1 VTVVDVVLLFA
12 RIVLIA
18 LLYLFLF
25 AAVKTGLGMVAGKTK
40 RAAKGLALR
49 VTRGPRE
56 ITGISVPLAGPVLI
70 GRSPDADLVIA
81 DDFVSSTHAKIAPEG
96 SGFVLTDLDSTNGT
110 LVNGQPATRPL
121 EVGAGDVIELGQNRL
136 EVVRL

>member
-1 VTVVDVVLLFA
+1 MVDVALLFG

-25 AAVKTGLGMVAGKTK
+25 AAVKTGIGMVSRPGTRS
-40 RAAKGLALR
+40 RAGLAVR
-49 VTRGPRE
+49 VTHGPRE
-56 ITGISVPLAGPVLI
+56 IVGVSVPLAGPVVI

-81 DDFVSSTHAKIAPEG
+81 DDFVSSTHAKIVP
-96 SGFVLTDLDSTNGT
+96 SGDGFLLEDLGSTNGT

-121 EVGAGDVIELGQNRL
+121 AVSAGDVIELGKNRL

>member
-1 VTVVDVVLLFA
+1 MVDVALLFG

-18 LLYLFLF
+18 LLYFFLF
-25 AAVKTGLGMVAGKTK
+25 AAVKTGIGMVRDRGS
-40 RAAKGLALR
+40 RARAGLALR

-56 ITGISVPLAGPVLI
+56 ITGVSVPLAGPVII

-81 DDFVSSTHAKIAPEG
+81 DDFVSGTHVRIAPTDDG
-96 SGFVLTDLDSTNGT
+96 PVLEDLGSTNGT

-121 EVGAGDVIELGQNRL
+121 SLAVGDVIELGQNRL

>member
-1 VTVVDVVLLFA
+1 MVDVMLLFG

-18 LLYLFLF
+18 LLYLFLL
-25 AAVKTGLGMVAGKTK
+25 AAVKTGIGMVGGPARGANKV
-40 RAAKGLALR
+40 LSLR

-56 ITGISVPLAGPVLI
+56 IVGVSVPLTGPVLI
-70 GRSPDADLVIA
+70 GRSPDADLVIG
-81 DDFVSSTHAKIAPEG
+81 DDFVSSTHAKIIPSAEG
-96 SGFVLTDLDSTNGT
+96 LTLEDLGSTNGT

-121 EVGAGDVIELGQNRL
+121 RLEAGDVIELGQNRL

>member
-1 VTVVDVVLLFA
+1 MVDVVLLFG

-25 AAVKTGLGMVAGKTK
+25 AAIKTGIGLVASATAKTK
-40 RAAKGLALR
+40 KGLALR

-56 ITGISVPLAGPVLI
+56 VTGISVPLAGPVVI

-81 DDFVSSTHAKIAPEG
+81 DDFVSGIHAKIVPTADGYALE
-96 SGFVLTDLDSTNGT
+96 DLGSTNGT
-110 LVNGQPATRPL
+110 LLNSQPVTRPL
-121 EVGAGDVIELGQNRL
+121 TIAAGDVIELGQNRL

>member
-1 VTVVDVVLLFA
+1 MADVVLLFG

-25 AAVKTGLGMVAGKTK
+25 AAIKTGIGLISSTGDRST
-40 RAAKGLALR
+40 RKGLALR
-49 VTRGPRE
+49 VTHGPRE
-56 ITGISVPLAGPVLI
+56 VTGISIPLTGPVVI

-81 DDFVSSTHAKIAPEG
+81 DDFVSSLHAKIVRGPEG
-96 SGFVLTDLDSTNGT
+96 PILEDLNSTNGT
-110 LVNGQPATRPL
+110 LVNGQPAQRPL
-121 EVGAGDVIELGQNRL
+121 ALAAGDVIELGTIRL

>member
-1 VTVVDVVLLFA
+1 MVDVVLLFG

-18 LLYLFLF
+18 LLYFFLF
-25 AAVKTGLGMVAGKTK
+25 AAVKTGIGMVGGRTA
-40 RAAKGLALR
+40 RAPKGLVVR

-56 ITGISVPLAGPVLI
+56 ITGVSVPLTGPVII

-81 DDFVSSTHAKIAPEG
+81 DDFVSGTHARITPAEG
-96 SGFVLTDLDSTNGT
+96 GPVIEDLGSTNGT
-110 LVNGQPATRPL
+110 IVNGQPATRPL
-121 EVGAGDVIELGQNRL
+121 QLSAGDVIELGGNRF

>member
-1 VTVVDVVLLFA
+1 MVDVVLLFG

-25 AAVKTGLGMVAGKTK
+25 AAIKTGIGMVGSATSKTK
-40 RAAKGLALR
+40 KGLALR

-56 ITGISVPLAGPVLI
+56 LTGVSVPLSGPIVI

-81 DDFVSSTHAKIAPEG
+81 DDFVSSVHAKILPTPDG
-96 SGFVLTDLDSTNGT
+96 YVLEDLGSTNGT

-121 EVGAGDVIELGQNRL
+121 SIVAGDVVELGQNRL

>member
-1 VTVVDVVLLFA
+1 MVDVVLLFA

-25 AAVKTGLGMVAGKTK
+25 AAVKTGLGMVGGKAV
-40 RAAKGLALR
+40 RARKGLAIR
-49 VTRGPRE
+49 VTRGPSE
-56 ITGISVPLAGPVLI
+56 ITGISIPLAGPVVI

-81 DDFVSSTHAKIAPEG
+81 DDFVSSTHAKIVPDDD
-96 SGFVLTDLDSTNGT
+96 GFTLTDLGSTNGT

-121 EVGAGDVIELGQNRL
+121 AIGAGDIIELGQNRL

>member
-1 VTVVDVVLLFA
+1 MVDVALLFG
-12 RIVLIA
+12 RIVLLA

-25 AAVKTGLGMVAGKTK
+25 ATVKTGMGMVGGK
-40 RAAKGLALR
+40 ALR
-49 VTRGPRE
+49 KRSELAIRVVTGPKE
-56 ITGISVPLAGPVLI
+56 VTGISVPLSGPVVI

-81 DDFVSSTHAKIAPEG
+81 DDFVSSTHAKIVP
-96 SGFVLTDLDSTNGT
+96 SDDGFTLEDLGSTNGT

-121 EVGAGDVIELGQNRL
+121 PVSAGDVIELGQNRL

>member
-1 VTVVDVVLLFA
+1 MVDVVLLFG

-25 AAVKTGLGMVAGKTK
+25 AAVKTGIGMVGGKAK
-40 RAAKGLALR
+40 SVRKGLAVR
-49 VTRGPRE
+49 VVRGPKE
-56 ITGISVPLAGPVLI
+56 ITGISIPLAGPVII

-81 DDFVSSTHAKIAPEG
+81 DDFVSSTHAKIVPSEDG
-96 SGFVLTDLDSTNGT
+96 HVLEDLGSTNGT

-121 EVGAGDVIELGQNRL
+121 PLSAGDVIELGQNRL

>member
-1 VTVVDVVLLFA
+1 MVDVVLLFG

-25 AAVKTGLGMVAGKTK
+25 AAIKTGIGMVGSAAVKTK
-40 RAAKGLALR
+40 KGLALR

-56 ITGISVPLAGPVLI
+56 LTGVSVPLSGPVVI

-81 DDFVSSTHAKIAPEG
+81 DDFVSGIHAKIVPT
-96 SGFVLTDLDSTNGT
+96 TDGYSLEDLGSTNGT

-121 EVGAGDVIELGQNRL
+121 SIVAGDVIELGQNRL

>member
-1 VTVVDVVLLFA
+1 MADVVLLFG

-25 AAVKTGLGMVAGKTK
+25 AAIKTGIGLISGTGDRSA
-40 RAAKGLALR
+40 RKGLALR
-49 VTRGPRE
+49 VTHGPRE
-56 ITGISVPLAGPVLI
+56 VTGISIPLTGPVVI

-81 DDFVSSTHAKIAPEG
+81 DDFVSSLHAKIVRGPEG
-96 SGFVLTDLDSTNGT
+96 PILEDLNSTNGT
-110 LVNGQPATRPL
+110 LVNGQPAQRPL
-121 EVGAGDVIELGQNRL
+121 SLAAGDVIELGTIRL

>member
-1 VTVVDVVLLFA
+1 MVDVVVLFA

-25 AAVKTGLGMVAGKTK
+25 AAIKTGIGLVGGGAT
-40 RAAKGLALR
+40 RTSKGLALR
-49 VTRGPRE
+49 VTRGPKE
-56 ITGISVPLAGPVLI
+56 ITGVTVPLSGPVLI

-81 DDFVSSTHAKIAPEG
+81 DDFVSAQHAKIVPG
-96 SGFVLTDLDSTNGT
+96 DGGPVLTDLGSTNGT

-121 EVGAGDVIELGQNRL
+121 PITAGDVIELGRNRL
-136 EVVRL
+136 EVVRR